1 MDWDQAP
8 VFRALSFGDKWRV
21 IGYLRRGEAPQDSR
35 IAAAVIEWAEGYQRQ
50 TPRYAAALRYL
61 PSVVVVVCGLAAIF
75 FAAEGEALVA
85 AVNAIVALVNF
96 GHLMI
101 NPAIRPQKMAR
112 SLQASREILAS
123 RE

>member
-21 IGYLRRGEAPQDSR
+21 IGYLRRGDAPQDLQ
-35 IAAAVIEWAEGYQRQ
+35 IATAVVEWAEGYQRQ
-50 TPRYAAALRYL
+50 APRYAAAVRYL
-61 PSVVVVVCGLAAIF
+61 PAVVAVVCGLAAIF
-75 FAAEGEALVA
+75 FAAEGEAMVA

-101 NPAIRPQKMAR
+101 SPAIRPQKMAH
-112 SLQASREILAS
+112 SLQAFREILAS